1 MILYRDSPRE
11 TLTRSTMNYLSFHSA
26 IVAFLVTSFTL
37 VASLPTI
44 AQTRSQILPSQSI
57 DPILPVKSSS
67 TNNSTQNFVSS
78 GTEIFL
84 NGKTINVPWGQWKVG
99 NSLRLGI
106 SDTGLMQQ
114 LGVELFNNTNYSTQP
129 IDWYATDRL
138 RQVSLDAKL
147 SRQYRY
153 LDLTDLARAGG
164 WQWQI
169 VGEKLQL
176 NTPASKII
184 NVDRQTIPKNGKIVV
199 TLDRYTPWKLSQT
212 PTEGYI
218 TIEAKANPTLL
229 AQFNTP
235 SAIVDE
241 NIDPDDD
248 PTAQKLEYKVTSK
261 GNQTIIQF
269 PIVKGQRARGR
280 MLSPTSLEVSIN
292 PNLETLPDRQIN
304 WAPGIKWNQK
314 WLTLGTDNFPVTYLE
329 VDPRQ
334 KGIKIRPIIAQE
346 NSLIGSN
353 PLVKFAPSAQ
363 VAAAIN
369 GGYFNRNNRFP
380 LGALKREG
388 KWLSSPIL
396 NRGAIGWNDFGQV
409 RISRLQMNETLK
421 TYTGEELPLNTLN
434 SGYIQT
440 GIARYTT
447 EWGRTYT
454 PIQPNELIV
463 TVQNNQVTQITP
475 GDAPESIKAFI
486 IPPNGYLLALR
497 GQPEVAQ
504 NLSIGTILT
513 LQRRANPTE
522 LDTYP
527 NILAAGPWMVQGG
540 KIVLDGKGENF
551 GAAFV
556 KEQAVRSAIGTTPT
570 GNILIVTVHDRVGGK
585 GPTLAEMAQLLQT
598 MGVVDGVNLDGGS
611 STSLYLGGQLINRSS
626 ATAAK
631 VHNAIGIFIDTD
643 SPSALIK

>member
-1 MILYRDSPRE
+1 
-11 TLTRSTMNYLSFHSA
+11 MNYLRLHSA
-26 IVAFLVTSFTL
+26 IVAVLVTSFTL
-37 VASLPTI
+37 VDSLPTI
-44 AQTRSQILPSQSI
+44 AQTRSQVLPSSTTN
-57 DPILPVKSSS
+57 PTLPSKSSLP
-67 TNNSTQNFVSS
+67 NNSTQNLVSR

-114 LGVELFNNTNYSTQP
+114 LGVELFNNNNYTTQP
-129 IDWYATDRL
+129 IDWYATQRS

-153 LDLTDLARAGG
+153 LDITDIARVGG

-169 VGEKLQL
+169 VGAKLQL
-176 NTPASKII
+176 NTPATKII
-184 NVDRQTIPKNGKIVV
+184 NVDRQTIPKKGKIVV

-212 PTEGYI
+212 PTEGYL
-218 TIEAKANPTLL
+218 TIEAKASPALL

-248 PTAQKLEYKVTSK
+248 PTAQKLEYKVTSN

-269 PIVKGQRARGR
+269 PIVRGQRARGK

-292 PNLETLPDRQIN
+292 PNLETFPDRQIN
-304 WAPGIKWNQK
+304 WAPGMKWHQK
-314 WLTLGTDNFPVTYLE
+314 WMKLGNDNFAVTYLE
-329 VDPRQ
+329 IDPRQ

-353 PLVKFAPSAQ
+353 PLVKFAPSTQ

-380 LGALKREG
+380 LGAVKREG

-421 TYTGEELPLNTLN
+421 TSRGGQLSINTLN
-434 SGYIQT
+434 SGYVQT
-440 GIARYTT
+440 GISRYTT
-447 EWGRTYT
+447 EWGMAYT
-454 PIQPNELIV
+454 PIQPNELII
-463 TVQNNQVTQITP
+463 TVQNDKVTQITP
-475 GDAPESIKAFI
+475 GDAPENIKAFV
-486 IPPNGYLLALR
+486 IPANGYLLALR
-497 GQPEVAQ
+497 GQPELAQ
-504 NLSIGTILT
+504 SLSIGTTLT
-513 LQRRANPTE
+513 LQRQTNPPE
-522 LDTYP
+522 LDTYA

-540 KIVLDGKGENF
+540 RIVLDGKGENF
-551 GAAFV
+551 GVAFV
-556 KEQAVRSAIGTTPT
+556 REQAVRSAIGTMPT
-570 GNILIVTVHDRVGGK
+570 GNMLIVTVHDRVGGK

-598 MGVVDGVNLDGGS
+598 MGLVDALNLDGGS

-643 SPSALIK
+643 LPPGLIK

>member
-1 MILYRDSPRE
+1 MISYRDAQRK

-26 IVAFLVTSFTL
+26 IVAVLVTNFTL
-37 VASLPTI
+37 VGSLSTI
-44 AQTRSQILPSQSI
+44 AQTKSQILPHPAI
-57 DPILPVKSSS
+57 DPIVPSRSSLP
-67 TNNSTQNFVSS
+67 NNSAQNFVSQ
-78 GTEIFL
+78 GAEIFL
-84 NGKTINVPWGQWKVG
+84 NGRTINVPWGQWKVG
-99 NSLRLGI
+99 KSLRVGI
-106 SDTGLMQQ
+106 SDTGLTQQ
-114 LGVELFNNTNYSTQP
+114 LGVELFNNGNYTTQP
-129 IDWYATDRL
+129 IDWYATGRS

-153 LDLTDLARAGG
+153 LDITDIARTSG
-164 WQWQI
+164 WQWQL
-169 VGEKLQL
+169 VGGKLQL
-176 NTPASKII
+176 DTPATKII
-184 NVDRQTIPKNGKIVV
+184 NVDRQTIPKNGKIVI

-212 PTEGYI
+212 PTEGYL
-218 TIEAKANPTLL
+218 TIDAKANPTLL
-229 AQFNTP
+229 AGFNTP
-235 SAIVDE
+235 SVIVDE

-248 PTAQKLEYKVTSK
+248 PTAQKLQYKVTSS
-261 GNQTIIQF
+261 GSQTVVQF
-269 PIVKGQRARGR
+269 PIVKGQRARGK

-314 WLTLGTDNFPVTYLE
+314 WVKLGNDNFAVTYLE

-334 KGIKIRPIIAQE
+334 KGIKIRPTIAQE

-363 VAAAIN
+363 AAAAIN

-380 LGALKREG
+380 LGALKRDG

-421 TYTGEELPLNTLN
+421 TYTGEQLPLNTLN
-434 SGYIQT
+434 SGYVQT
-440 GIARYTT
+440 GIGRYTT

-454 PIQPNELIV
+454 PIQSNELIV
-463 TVQNNQVTQITP
+463 TVQNDKVTQITP
-475 GDAPESIKAFI
+475 GDAPDTIKAFI

-497 GQPEVAQ
+497 GQPELAQ
-504 NLSIGTILT
+504 RLSIGTLLT
-513 LQRRANPTE
+513 LQRRTNPPE
-522 LDTYP
+522 LDTSA

-556 KEQAVRSAIGTTPT
+556 KEQAVRSAIGITPT
-570 GNILIVTVHDRVGGK
+570 GNMLIVTVHDRVGGK

-598 MGVVDGVNLDGGS
+598 MGVVDALNLDGGS

-643 SPSALIK
+643 PPSALIK